1 MSTRKLEVGLA
12 TGDVIQIQDAASIGV
27 SDHALE
33 VFGENEERPKA
44 AFNSKVWLYARF
56 VEPEPLVTPITLD
69 DQRKSRCDYGRVAK

>member
-12 TGDVIQIQDAASIGV
+12 TGDVVQIEDVDSIGV

-33 VFGENEERPKA
+33 VFVKDNPQPKA
-44 AFNSKVWLYARF
+44 AFNSKAWLYARF